1 MIPNTTVPASA
12 AAVTKGWAKRAGL
25 EAQGTAPAASET
37 SYEIVFRLDPTIF
50 DGRFANNG
58 WLQELP
64 KPLSKLTWDNAA
76 LVGPKTAAK
85 LGIEPREGPHGGAHG
100 ETITGVVEISFG
112 EERKVAAPVMV
123 VPGHTEGSVTL
134 HFGYGR
140 TRAADI
146 LADFKGVNAY
156 QLWRTEFPY
165 FETGA
170 RVETKAG
177 ESYTLA
183 CTQLYHTM
191 NAGGLLSNKLPE
203 EWSAVRA
210 DTLAQYQ
217 EKIENGEYWKER
229 KPGLLPEDDDVPED
243 QRQKR
248 KGWDG
253 KRELPLVP
261 LPEYAH
267 QGWGMAIDLNACVGC
282 SACVVACQAENN
294 SPVVGKEQVTRG
306 REMHWLRIDRYW
318 EGDDDHVG
326 RAYFQPVPCMHC
338 ETAPCEQVCPVEATV
353 HSPDGLNEMVYNR
366 CVGTRYCS
374 NNCPYK
380 VRRFNFLAV
389 RRLRDAEPQIA
400 AQPRRDGAQSRGVME
415 KCTYCVQRI
424 REAEIA
430 SQNSGRPL
438 KDGDVVTACQAACPA
453 GAIVFG
459 NINDPKSRVM
469 KLKNRRSTTA

>member
-1 MIPNTTVPASA
+1 MSALADESSRSGHELVRDHWRKETRTADGDFERFWRQALNDGVIPNTAVAAAA
-12 AAVTKGWAKRAGL
+12 AAVTKGWAKRAGP
-25 EAQGTAPAASET
+25 EAQDASPAASET

-100 ETITGVVEISFG
+100 ETITGVVEISIG
-112 EERKVAAPVMV
+112 EGRKVTAPVMV
-123 VPGHTEGSVTL
+123 VPGHAEGSVTL

-177 ESYTLA
+177 ASYTLA
-183 CTQLYHTM
+183 CTQLHHTM
-191 NAGGLLSNKLPE
+191 NAAGLLTNKLPE

-210 DTLAQYQ
+210 DTLEEYKDKL
-217 EKIENGEYWKER
+217 ETGEYWKER
-229 KPGLLPEDDDVPED
+229 KPGLLPEDDDVPAEEL
-243 QRQKR
+243 QKR
-248 KGWDG
+248 NGWNG

-261 LPEYAH
+261 LPEYADK
-267 QGWGMAIDLNACVGC
+267 GWGMAIDLNACVGC

-294 SPVVGKEQVTRG
+294 IPVVGKEQVTRG
-306 REMHWLRIDRYW
+306 REMHWIRIDRYW

-338 ETAPCEQVCPVEATV
+338 ETAPCELVCPVEATV

-380 VRRFNFLAV
+380 VGASISLSTPTSRR
-389 RRLRDAEPQIA
+389 R
-400 AQPRRDGAQSRGVME
+400 
-415 KCTYCVQRI
+415 
-424 REAEIA
+424 A
-430 SQNSGRPL
+430 SSCSATP
-438 KDGDVVTACQAACPA
+438 T
-453 GAIVFG
+453 
-459 NINDPKSRVM
+459 
-469 KLKNRRSTTA
+469 